1 MFQYHLS
8 IKRPH
13 FGLRAR
19 RTLRVL
25 TPDGFA
31 LAPLWVQLAA
41 IFISS
46 TLVILLSGLF
56 IGSLSQSYRLFTDP
70 SSYADADGARQLF
83 FGFFQ
88 VSFGLML
95 FSFIISV
102 LSSALEQLI
111 ERIRGGTRPYNK
123 SGHLL
128 IINHNGKLPLILD
141 EINERYARL
150 DQSVDVVVL
159 LGSREEV
166 EQFCEGLKLDRWLFL
181 HLFVRQGDL
190 LAFETYQRLSIFS
203 ASGVVLLATDGADG
217 TFATDNL
224 NLKIL
229 TALTNDPAYW
239 QHLVRHQRLKQ
250 PIKCAVELSSEVR
263 SREVAQALTAFGRDA
278 LFSVT
283 TPGDVIGRVL
293 SRSIIDIVYYKIYL
307 EIFSFYGHAVYFVN
321 PQHFAAQGLTPGMR
335 FETLSRGFT
344 QGMLVG
350 FSRLDGGVEIQ
361 LAPVG
366 QVLVPGDWLIIIAR
380 SRTAIAFDG
389 VVPIRPVDATAI
401 VPPSE
406 IRRRRLCVIGAA
418 RAFESLPAFLH
429 ADSRAG
435 LKQAHFVFEEIEQY
449 FDPAFIARLHD
460 GDYDN
465 IIINLDDEAGF
476 RFTLFI
482 LAQFPQG
489 DPFLEKIIT
498 VLSDPVIEGLL
509 NRHAKF
515 RNTILSDKLA
525 AKYITQLSF
534 QKNLEKL
541 YDELSAP
548 EGAEFNLLDVGTH
561 IPRELLT
568 TKQEVKD
575 LLLARGLV
583 YVGTVDQSQEV
594 HFDADDFAEVR
605 QLVAISQGEM

>member
-1 MFQYHLS
+1 MKHP
-8 IKRPH
+8 R

-19 RTLRVL
+19 RTLRML

-41 IFISS
+41 IFVSS
-46 TLVILLSGLF
+46 ALVISLSGLF

-70 SSYADADGARQLF
+70 SSYADAAGSRQLF

-88 VSFGLML
+88 VSFGLIL

-111 ERIRGGTRPYNK
+111 ERIRGGTRPYRK
-123 SGHLL
+123 GGHLL
-128 IINHNGKLPLILD
+128 IINHNAKLSLVLD
-141 EINERYARL
+141 EINERYAEL

-159 LGSREEV
+159 LGNRAEV
-166 EQFCEGLKLDRWLFL
+166 EQFCEDLKLDRWLFL

-203 ASGVVLLATDGADG
+203 ASGVVLLATDNADDA
-217 TFATDNL
+217 FATDNL

-229 TALTNDPAYW
+229 TTLTNDSAYW
-239 QHLVRHQRLKQ
+239 QHLVRHQELKQ

-263 SREVAQALTAFGRDA
+263 SREIAQSLTASGRDT

-307 EIFSFYGHAVYFVN
+307 EIFSFYGHAVYFVD
-321 PQHFAAQGLTPGMR
+321 PQHFATQGLAPGMR
-335 FETLSRGFT
+335 FETLSRSFT

-350 FSRLDGGVEIQ
+350 FSRLDDGVEIR

-366 QVLVPGDWLIIIAR
+366 QVLEPGDWLIIIAR

-389 VVPIRPVDATAI
+389 MTSSQAVNATAI
-401 VPPSE
+401 IPPSE

-418 RAFESLPAFLH
+418 RPFESLPAFLH
-429 ADSRAG
+429 EDSRAG
-435 LKQAHFVFEEIEQY
+435 LKDAHFVFEEVEQY
-449 FDPAFIARLHD
+449 FDPAFVARLQG

-465 IIINLDDEAGF
+465 LIINLDDEAGF
-476 RFTLFI
+476 RFTLFV
-482 LAQFPQG
+482 LAQFPPG

-498 VLSDPVIEGLL
+498 VLTDPVIEGLL
-509 NRHAKF
+509 NHHAKF
-515 RNTILSDKLA
+515 RNTILSNKLA

-541 YDELSAP
+541 YDELSSP
-548 EGAEFNLLDVGTH
+548 EGAEFNLLDVDVH

-568 TKQEVKD
+568 TKQGVKD

-583 YVGTVDQSQEV
+583 YVGTVDQQQEV
-594 HFDADDFAEVR
+594 HFDADDFVETR
-605 QLVAISQGEM
+605 QLVVISQGEM